1 VSETSDALDA
11 NSINEWRAAG
21 RLLQW
26 ALQLQARPVQEEEY
40 MALVKHYLATPEF
53 QRHVDDVAR
62 GLGLL
67 VQECDERG
75 LILTPLADSV
85 FAMKPADFRPTA
97 TSADLRFIDGLIQ
110 VAVAA
115 TVFPRS
121 ADLDE
126 DRNIARPPITVADVE
141 HTLHTLCEE
150 IAAAAKREP
159 DPAHAIVTTGL
170 VEGWRVWSELPEAR
184 ETASG
189 RRAQSTRR
197 RYIEQNLDWLVPLG
211 CFQRGMRGEEVTY
224 RATYRYQAQVQD
236 FSSSDIYDTAQALL
250 RARDDGAGASGPS
263 SPPTGAASA

>member
-1 VSETSDALDA
+1 MSDAVGA
-11 NSINEWRAAG
+11 VGGMNEWRAAG

-26 ALQLQARPVQEEEY
+26 GLQLQARPVQEEEY
-40 MALVKHYLATPEF
+40 LALVKHYLVTPEF

-85 FAMKPADFRPTA
+85 FAMKPADFRPSSS
-97 TSADLRFIDGLIQ
+97 SADLRFIDGLIQ
-110 VAVAA
+110 VAIAA

-141 HTLHTLCEE
+141 HTLNLLCEE
-150 IAAAAKREP
+150 IAETAKRAP
-159 DPAHAIVTTGL
+159 DPAHTAVATGL
-170 VEGWRVWSELPEAR
+170 LEGWRVWSELPEAR

-197 RYIEQNLDWLVPLG
+197 RYIEQNLDLLVPLG
-211 CFQRGMRGEEVTY
+211 CFQRGTRGDETTY
-224 RATYRYQAQVQD
+224 RSTYRYQAQVQD
-236 FSSSDIYDTAQALL
+236 FASSDIYEAAQVLL
-250 RARDDGAGASGPS
+250 RARAEAPASS
-263 SPPTGAASA
+263 QASASAVTLA